1 MLGKGSPK
9 GATEEEAKEEE
20 KEDDVEDFET
30 EGKQQ
35 FVPKRIPSP
44 PRQC

>member
-9 GATEEEAKEEE
+9 ATTEEEAKEEE

-35 FVPKRIPSP
+35 FIPKRFLFS